1 MKKVQDMNY
10 YELLNIEPIAKNE
23 EIQKA
28 YYLACQT
35 YQPESLATYS
45 VLSEAERAKMM
56 KQIEKAYQTLMD
68 EVERER
74 YNHKIGISPRR
85 KEKKGIRDIKHP
97 SNNFPP
103 PPEQP
108 KKDECQ
114 KEEEPLPDLS
124 DQLYL
129 KKLRE
134 KKGISLQEIS
144 NVTKIS
150 VGSLTALENG
160 EYEKFP
166 GRVYIVGF
174 LRSYSEYI
182 GIDVQQ
188 AKAHFEILYT
198 NKSKK

>member
-10 YELLNIEPIAKNE
+10 YELLNIEPIAKRE

-35 YQPESLATYS
+35 YQPDSLATYS

-56 KQIEKAYQTLMD
+56 KKIEKAYQILMD

-74 YNHKIGISPRR
+74 YNRNIGIFPPG
-85 KEKKGIRDIKHP
+85 KEIKGIRVIKYP
-97 SNNFPP
+97 ANNVSSQLDQHK
-103 PPEQP
+103 E
-108 KKDECQ
+108 DECQ
-114 KEEEPLPDLS
+114 REEDPMPDLS
-124 DQLYL
+124 DPLYL

-150 VGSLTALENG
+150 VGSLKALENG

-188 AKAHFEILYT
+188 AKAHFEILYA
-198 NKSKK
+198 NKFKK

>member
-10 YELLNIEPIAKNE
+10 YELLNIEPIANSE

-35 YQPESLATYS
+35 YQPDSLATYS
-45 VLSEAERAKMM
+45 VLSETERAKMM
-56 KQIEKAYQTLMD
+56 KKIEKAYQTLMD

-74 YNHKIGISPRR
+74 YNRKIGISPPR
-85 KEKKGIRDIKHP
+85 KEKKAIRVIKHP
-97 SNNFPP
+97 PNNVSPQP
-103 PPEQP
+103 DQP
-108 KKDECQ
+108 KEDECQ
-114 KEEEPLPDLS
+114 KEEEPMPDLS
-124 DQLYL
+124 DPLYL

-150 VGSLTALENG
+150 VGSLRALENG

-188 AKAHFEILYT
+188 AKAHFEILYA